1 MKYGEDFRREFPN
14 AEEGFKD
21 AMHQSLMTLHG
32 EERRAP
38 MRFKPLIALIL
49 VVLLMMSAGI
59 AATIEQWSLFT
70 SVPEYMQTASEE
82 EQALMKSSFSP
93 VTTHGRIAD
102 VTVREAIYDGF
113 AVYLVLDIR
122 HSDPTIF
129 LMPDENAAL
138 TDPAGSVVDGW
149 PSDMTL
155 EEYARSL
162 GFISF
167 RRVDVALFLG
177 GMVIPPTLEAYENG
191 IFTFC
196 LRQQILNPDDIM
208 KPSITTQCVTHIKNW
223 SASKVKNGSTILD
236 YIEAD
241 LTIPAQPLLEVKAS
255 PPEVTH
261 TFEHCGVALSNVTLY
276 RTMLTTYV
284 TADVSITDQ
293 EAFDARTMAY
303 YIRASDSTGNSL
315 PVGYFNVG
323 GIMQHGT
330 TPTYRYSSTVSMHKP
345 PDEIS
350 FTEYSWA
357 SGEGNDILDIFT
369 FPLNI
374 VD

>member
-1 MKYGEDFRREFPN
+1 MKYGEDFRREFPH

-21 AMHQSLMTLHG
+21 AMHQSLMTLHD

-59 AATIEQWSLFT
+59 AATIEEWSLFT

-113 AVYLVLDIR
+113 AVYLVLDIV
-122 HSDPTIF
+122 HSDPTAF
-129 LMPDENAAL
+129 LMPDENVDL
-138 TDPAGSVVDGW
+138 SEPAGSVVTGW
-149 PSDMTL
+149 PYDMTL
-155 EEYARSL
+155 EDYARSL
-162 GFISF
+162 GFTSF
-167 RRVDVALFLG
+167 RRVDVALSLG

-191 IFTFC
+191 VFTFC

-208 KPSITTQCVTHIKNW
+208 KPSITTQCVTHIWNQ
-223 SASKVKNGSTILD
+223 GFL
-236 YIEAD
+236 EAD

-284 TADVSITDQ
+284 TADVTITDQ
-293 EAFDARTMAY
+293 EAFDARTMVY

-315 PVGYFNVG
+315 HVGYFNVG
-323 GIMQHGT
+323 GFMQHGT
-330 TPTYRYSSTVSMHKP
+330 PPTYQYSSTVSMHKL

-357 SGEGNDILDIFT
+357 SGEGSNILDVFT
-369 FPLNI
+369 FPLHSI
-374 VD
+374 E